1 MLYWPLVV
9 GWGVSSF
16 IGMES
21 EVDVQLSE
29 LQPDRSD
36 DAIVARVLAGD
47 LASFEL
53 LMRRHNRSVF
63 RAARAI
69 LRSDDE
75 AEDVMQ
81 HAYVRA
87 FEHLSEY
94 QGRARF
100 STWVTRIA
108 VYEAFKRLRQRKRL
122 DALDESSE
130 VDQAMAAR
138 SPNPEQQA
146 SDQELRILT
155 EAAIDQLP
163 CDFRTVFVLRAV
175 EQMSVADVAESL
187 DIPEETVKTRYFR
200 ARMRLRKNLLHRLE
214 GSETQTFGFHLSRCD
229 RVVAAVMSA
238 LSGASS
244 GPLPR

>member
-1 MLYWPLVV
+1 MQ
-9 GWGVSSF
+9 
-16 IGMES
+16 
-21 EVDVQLSE
+21 VQLSE
-29 LQPDRSD
+29 SNPERFED
-36 DAIVARVLAGD
+36 DAVVARVLAGD
-47 LASFEL
+47 VASFEL

-87 FEHLSEY
+87 FEHLGEY

-108 VYEAFKRLRQRKRL
+108 VYEAFKRLRQQKRL

-130 VDQAMAAR
+130 VDQAMTAR
-138 SPNPEQQA
+138 SPTPEQHV
-146 SDQELRILT
+146 SDQELRVIT

-163 CDFRTVFVLRAV
+163 CDFRTVFMLRAV

-200 ARMRLRKNLLHRLE
+200 ARMRLRKNLLQQLQ

-229 RVVAAVMSA
+229 RVVAAVMAA
-238 LSGASS
+238 LSGAPR
-244 GPLPR
+244 GLLPR